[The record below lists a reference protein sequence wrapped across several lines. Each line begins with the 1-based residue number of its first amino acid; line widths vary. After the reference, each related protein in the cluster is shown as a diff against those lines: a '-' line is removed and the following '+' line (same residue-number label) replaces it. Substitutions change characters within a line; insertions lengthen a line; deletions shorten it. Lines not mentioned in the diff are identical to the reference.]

1 MLLVDTSVLIAQFRN
16 FDPKRVVWFKTEPAA
31 ICGMV
36 KAEFLAG
43 ARTAKQEADCVAIL
57 AALLPVATPES
68 VWDAAGR
75 NQAMLR
81 SNGLNV
87 PLDDTIIATTAIIVD
102 IELWAYDGHFTAM
115 ATLLPS
121 LRLFREP

>member
-16 FDPKRVVWFKTEPAA
+16 FDPKRAVLFNTGPTAL
-31 ICGMV
+31 CGMV
-36 KAEFLAG
+36 RAEFLAG
-43 ARTAKQEADCVAIL
+43 ARTPKQEADCLAIL
-57 AALLPVATPES
+57 GSLTAVDTPES

-75 NQAMLR
+75 NQAWLR

-87 PLDDTIIATTAIIVD
+87 PLDDTIIATTAIILG
-102 IELWAYDGHFTAM
+102 IELWAYDAHFSAM
-115 ATLLPS
+115 AALLPG